1 MGCEEL
7 RVFFYIYPRK
17 FSYNF
22 LNSNN
27 TKDNKIMKRN
37 FPQNMLKKR
46 SEVARDYSL
55 GSAETKLLLPS
66 RHLFV
71 QSKQG
76 KQQNV

>member
-1 MGCEEL
+1 
-7 RVFFYIYPRK
+7 
-17 FSYNF
+17 
-22 LNSNN
+22 
-27 TKDNKIMKRN
+27 MKRN

-71 QSKQG
+71 QSKQR